1 MKPTEFWEFLNGKK
15 NSLFHF
21 FNFFI
26 FFNSCSVRMGEN
38 TTGGR
43 GYKAERVPRRSS
55 AKACRG
61 KIVSPPAGHPSPSGP
76 PLHPHGTRQ
85 NNKNES
91 TKKLKRM
98 NHFLKNNM
106 QTCEFVLQNFFSIS
120 FTTGSITSCL
130 L

>member
-1 MKPTEFWEFLNGKK
+1 MGKK
-15 NSLFHF
+15 IH
-21 FNFFI
+21 FFI
-26 FFNSCSVRMGEN
+26 FSFFSFFSILVPCVWARIRQ
-38 TTGGR
+38 GGR

-85 NNKNES
+85 NKKNES

-98 NHFLKNNM
+98 NLFLKNNM

>member
-1 MKPTEFWEFLNGKK
+1 MGKK
-15 NSLFHF
+15 IH
-21 FNFFI
+21 FFI
-26 FFNSCSVRMGEN
+26 FFIFSFFSILVPCVWARIRQE
-38 TTGGR
+38 GGGIRQR
-43 GYKAERVPRRSS
+43 GCLAAPQPKRV
-55 AKACRG
+55 KRG
-61 KIVSPPAGHPSPSGP
+61 KNDSPPAGHPSPSGP
-76 PLHPHGTRQ
+76 PQHPHGTRQ

>member
-1 MKPTEFWEFLNGKK
+1 
-15 NSLFHF
+15 
-21 FNFFI
+21 
-26 FFNSCSVRMGEN
+26 MGEN

-106 QTCEFVLQNFFSIS
+106 QTCEFILQNFFQFYSQLEVLHHATFWDTKDYQIM
-120 FTTGSITSCL
+120 I
-130 L
+130 